1 LKKRKREKRE
11 NREEGC
17 CKVVRSESAK
27 VNGRRFL
34 DFKKEVKTALEQ
46 DRPVVALESTVI
58 AHGMPYP
65 ENLEVAREVEDII
78 REYGVVP
85 ATIAVIEGKVKI
97 GLSGEEMELLATSR
111 EVIKA
116 SRRDLSV
123 IIAKKLTASTTVAAT
138 MVAAHLAGI
147 KVFVTGG
154 IGGVHRGAEKTFDVS
169 ADLQE
174 LARTPVA
181 VVCAGAK
188 AILDLSLT
196 LEYLETMGV
205 PVIGFGTEELPAFY
219 YRGSGLMVDYKVN
232 DEAEAAEVIRT
243 KWDLGLKSGI
253 VIANPIPEESALS
266 RIYVNRI
273 INKAILE
280 AAKKGIK
287 GKRLT
292 PYLLGRINELS
303 QGKSLTA
310 NIALIKNNARVGA
323 KITRELIK

>member
-1 LKKRKREKRE
+1 MIMR
-11 NREEGC
+11 
-17 CKVVRSESAK
+17 A
-27 VNGRRFL
+27 NGGRFL

-46 DRPVVALESTVI
+46 DRPVVALESTII

-65 ENLEVAREVEDII
+65 ENLEVAREVENII
-78 REYGVVP
+78 REYGAVP

-147 KVFVTGG
+147 DVFVTGG

-205 PVIGFGTEELPAFY
+205 PVIGFGSEELPAFY
-219 YRGSGLMVDYKVN
+219 CRESGLTVDYVVN
-232 DEAEAAEVIRT
+232 DETEAAEVIRT

-266 RIYVNRI
+266 RTYVNKI

-287 GKRLT
+287 GKELT

-303 QGKSLTA
+303 EGKSLAA

-323 KITRELIK
+323 KIARELAK